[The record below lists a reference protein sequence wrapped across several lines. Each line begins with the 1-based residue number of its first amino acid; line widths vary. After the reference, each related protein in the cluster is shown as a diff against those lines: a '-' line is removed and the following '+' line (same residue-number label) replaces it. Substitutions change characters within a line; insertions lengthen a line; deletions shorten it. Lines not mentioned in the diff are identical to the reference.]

1 MLLNSVHVALHVTG
15 LKNNMG
21 LSQVHGEYSNEQ
33 LSSLERNQW
42 MRNCL

>member
-1 MLLNSVHVALHVTG
+1 MLLNSVHVAVHVTD

-21 LSQVHGEYSNEQ
+21 LSQVHGEYLNEQ

-42 MRNCL
+42 MRNYL